1 MYVCLCRGVTDSEIK
16 EAISQGTR
24 TFQGLCQQL
33 GVAQQ
38 CGKCDCEVKEM
49 LLEFAPQEA
58 TQLESETIQT

>member
-16 EAISQGTR
+16 EAISQGIR

-38 CGKCDCEVKEM
+38 CGKCDCEVKEI
-49 LLEFAPQEA
+49 LVEFSPQEA
-58 TQLESETIQT
+58 HQPEIEPS